1 MHKVKCSKNC
11 HENDADN
18 DRKKAEQRNSFLAL
32 LRCCRNKRKTKKEEE
47 ETIAKEVIE
56 AEEATYEGSA
66 KKKRGIISISR

>member
-1 MHKVKCSKNC
+1 MTQTMT
-11 HENDADN
+11 E
-18 DRKKAEQRNSFLAL
+18 KKAEQRNSFLAL

-56 AEEATYEGSA
+56 AEDATNKGSA